1 MEKYETSLHFTG
13 EELVAF
19 LRDGYL
25 SDWEDEDILQ
35 DIITSS
41 SSDGLAMVARG
52 KRLSAVAL
60 VFPYG
65 SRWLHIKHIKVSCQD
80 DLRILIGEY
89 LKRFEGRTL
98 TANRGKK
105 FKIYTNTS
113 KLLRRLWATIDK
125 QQASQQPS
133 C

>member
-1 MEKYETSLHFTG
+1 MEQSETSLQFTG
-13 EELVAF
+13 KELVDF
-19 LRDGYL
+19 LRKDYL
-25 SDWEDEDILQ
+25 IDWKDEDILQ

-41 SSDGLAMVARG
+41 SCDGLAMVARG
-52 KRLSAVAL
+52 NRLSAVAL

-65 SRWLHIKHIKVSCQD
+65 SRWLHIKRIKISCQD

-98 TANRGKK
+98 TANRGKR

-113 KLLRRLWATIDK
+113 KLLRRLWTNDK